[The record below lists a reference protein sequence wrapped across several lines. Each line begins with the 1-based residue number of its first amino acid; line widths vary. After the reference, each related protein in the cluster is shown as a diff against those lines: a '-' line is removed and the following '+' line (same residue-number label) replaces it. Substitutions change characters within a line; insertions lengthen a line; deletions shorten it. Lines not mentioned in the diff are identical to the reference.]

1 MIHAISKPKSIFK
14 EFLKGFIW
22 GALFAGNNDEHYY
35 DFFSAEI
42 VVLAENFLKG
52 RLVKRQ
58 FSTTLT
64 FWNDL
69 KFIQWFKPVS
79 VHMHNWFVIMAFAH
93 LHWIGNQKG
102 LF

>member
-1 MIHAISKPKSIFK
+1 ML
-14 EFLKGFIW
+14 FLQVIMT
-22 GALFAGNNDEHYY
+22 NIIMT
-35 DFFSAEI
+35 FFSAEI

-64 FWNDL
+64 FWNYL

-102 LF
+102 LFLNCI